1 MPHCRPIAPVFSRFA
16 PDLARYPVR
25 VEYRDMQGLP
35 APDLPPPP
43 TGSGPGSD
51 ALEQAVQRRT
61 RELSLIQ
68 DAAILTLAAM
78 AESRGAD
85 TGNHIVRVQHYVRA
99 LARKLS
105 THPRFA
111 AALTSSYI
119 DLLFK
124 AVPLHDIGKIGMPD
138 RVLLKPGKLDAD
150 EFEIMKKHAALG
162 RDAIAQTEHLIG
174 SPVPFLQLAREIAYS
189 HHEKWD
195 GSGYPEGLRGEAI
208 PLSARLMAVA
218 DVYDALISRRIY
230 KEPMPHAQAVAV
242 VRMASG
248 RHFDPD
254 IVQAFLEIE
263 DTLHAIATAYGD
275 SEADIAR
282 KRAYLLD
289 AQPDAAPPAG

>member
-1 MPHCRPIAPVFSRFA
+1 
-16 PDLARYPVR
+16 
-25 VEYRDMQGLP
+25 MQGLP
-35 APDLPPPP
+35 ATPDHPSTSR
-43 TGSGPGSD
+43 TGPSAAPD
-51 ALEQAVQRRT
+51 PLERAVQRRT
-61 RELSLIQ
+61 RELSMIQ
-68 DAAILTLAAM
+68 DAAIMTLAAM

-105 THPRFA
+105 SHPRFA
-111 AALTSSYI
+111 HELTSPRI
-119 DLLFK
+119 ELLFK
-124 AVPLHDIGKIGMPD
+124 AVPLHDIGKIGIPD
-138 RVLLKPGKLDAD
+138 RVLLKPGKLDTD

-162 RDAIAQTEHLIG
+162 RDAIVQTENLIG
-174 SPVPFLQLAREIAYS
+174 TPVPFLQLAREIAYS

-230 KEPMPHAQAVAV
+230 KEPMPHEQAVTV
-242 VRMASG
+242 IRMASG

-254 IVQAFLEIE
+254 IVQAFLDIE
-263 DTLHAIATAYGD
+263 GSFQAIATAYGD